1 MLQLKDS
8 CRRAQFVTPLDDRAT
23 GSFQNRGAK
32 SDSLL
37 AQGISQCYMS
47 GIPSGD
53 TEKAYLLSR
62 QKIINLYQS
71 SYDSIESSALLFHFL
86 LGNPES

>member
-8 CRRAQFVTPLDDRAT
+8 CQRAQFVTPLDDRAT

-37 AQGISQCYMS
+37 AQGISQCYM
-47 GIPSGD
+47 SGD